1 MESKSTD
8 LRLRLF
14 GCLLVVGSNKSPGPI
29 KNDLEVDMALA
40 SFLLLPPY
48 SFWIKLLGHLAQHF
62 PPVLI

>member
-1 MESKSTD
+1 MYRFAV
-8 LRLRLF
+8 LQ
-14 GCLLVVGSNKSPGPI
+14 NPGPI